1 MQKLGIVI
9 PAYNED
15 KQVIRLIKEIIK
27 KIIIKKILI
36 VDDSVHSKIK
46 NIHLLFDNVIY
57 VNRKQKLGRGSA
69 IILGLRI
76 LKKFGIDTFIEMDA
90 DFSHNPNEIR
100 KNILIF
106 NKKKLD
112 LLIASRYLKNSKI
125 IDWPI
130 NRKIFSKISNLLAKF
145 LLKIPVSDYTNGFRI
160 YSSKAT
166 NIIISK
172 CGKIGDGFIILSE
185 ILMELYLNKLK
196 IGETSTIFVNRKR
209 GESSVNMSLIY
220 KSFIGLIKIYLKK
233 KNTIQTIE
241 ICNS

>member
-1 MQKLGIVI
+1 MQKLGIII

-15 KQVIRLIKEIIK
+15 KQVIRLIKEINK
-27 KIIIKKILI
+27 RIIIKKILI

-57 VNRKQKLGRGSA
+57 VNRKKKLGRGTA

-90 DFSHNPNEIR
+90 DYSHNPNEIR
-100 KNILIF
+100 KNISIF

-166 NIIISK
+166 NIIIRK

-185 ILMELYLNKLK
+185 ILMELYLNKLN

-220 KSFIGLIKIYLKK
+220 KSFIGLIKIYFKK
-233 KNTIQTIE
+233 KKYYSN
-241 ICNS
+241 NRN